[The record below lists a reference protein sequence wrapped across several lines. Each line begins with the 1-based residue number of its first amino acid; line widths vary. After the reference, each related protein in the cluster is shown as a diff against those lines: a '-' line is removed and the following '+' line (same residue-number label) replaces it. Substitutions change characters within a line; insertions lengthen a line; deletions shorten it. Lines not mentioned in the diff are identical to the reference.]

1 MSSSTMVNKKQPPW
15 IQAILPKLD
24 QLKQFWQQLNPRAR
38 RLWLII
44 CVAISLCLLWLIAL
58 APALNTLRN
67 APDLHRQLDTQIENM
82 QRISAEAISLQKQPK
97 LSLDDAQKALQ
108 NTVSQ
113 RLGGT
118 GQISITGNRAM
129 LTLKN
134 ANPQSL
140 AEFLTEARINARAI
154 PQEVKIT
161 RSNAPTTGWDGS
173 MTLTLP
179 AK

>member
-1 MSSSTMVNKKQPPW
+1 ML
-15 IQAILPKLD
+15 QA
-24 QLKQFWQQLNPRAR
+24 Q
-38 RLWLII
+38 
-44 CVAISLCLLWLIAL
+44 IS
-58 APALNTLRN
+58 
-67 APDLHRQLDTQIENM
+67 
-82 QRISAEAISLQKQPK
+82 
-97 LSLDDAQKALQ
+97 
-108 NTVSQ
+108 SQ

>member
-1 MSSSTMVNKKQPPW
+1 MSNSTMVNKKHHPW

-38 RLWLII
+38 RLWLFI
-44 CVAISLCLLWLIAL
+44 CVAISLCLLWLIAIT
-58 APALNTLRN
+58 PALNTLRN
-67 APDLHRQLDTQIENM
+67 AP
-82 QRISAEAISLQKQPK
+82 
-97 LSLDDAQKALQ
+97 DDAQKALQ